1 MYQSVV
7 INHSIVTLENIDKFV
22 DGASVARVGD
32 ITFDIAKDK
41 VDDYVQ
47 VDEGAVCSTIL
58 DMYSKQAIVE
68 PAGALSVSALEQ
80 YKSRLKIKLLYA

>member
-32 ITFDIAKDK
+32 ITLK
-41 VDDYVQ
+41 
-47 VDEGAVCSTIL
+47 L
-58 DMYSKQAIVE
+58 
-68 PAGALSVSALEQ
+68 
-80 YKSRLKIKLLYA
+80 RKIKWMIMFKLTKELFAPQF

>member
-1 MYQSVV
+1 MP
-7 INHSIVTLENIDKFV
+7 NIDKFV

-32 ITFDIAKDK
+32 ITFEIAKEN

-58 DMYSKQAIVE
+58 DIIQNKQ
-68 PAGALSVSALEQ
+68 L
-80 YKSRLKIKLLYA
+80 